1 MKLSKK
7 KVALIIIPIL
17 CLSFSGAS
25 ARFHFRGGNTVDI
38 QKIAE
43 KTKKAAEWVKKAK
56 DAAIEYANVAKKFS
70 GTEYGSIVSSINSII
85 NSAENVRNS
94 ATSVINI
101 SNDWNGYATSQ
112 TNDLLASGAVVPM
125 NVIAKEK
132 KIQQEA
138 KIRNEELTAD
148 IVNTIQLLANI
159 DVQIA
164 NAMKSNPE
172 GWLGQ
177 RQKHNTIEALKAQK
191 NAIYLTSEIALKR
204 VEAHQEDE
212 KLSLERLSKDSSYAT
227 AIPDVMLADNPGNSK
242 NFGFKKF

>member
-7 KVALIIIPIL
+7 KVALIIVPIL

-25 ARFHFRGGNTVDI
+25 ARFHFRGGNTIDV
-38 QKIAE
+38 QKVA
-43 KTKKAAEWVKKAK
+43 KTMKKAAEWAQKAK
-56 DAAIEYANVAKKFS
+56 DAAIEYADVAKKFS

-101 SNDWNGYATSQ
+101 NNDWNGYASSQ
-112 TNDLLASGAVVPM
+112 INDLLASGAVLPM
-125 NVIAKEK
+125 KVKEK
-132 KIQQEA
+132 QKKIREEA
-138 KIRNEELTAD
+138 KTRNEEFTAD
-148 IVNTIQLLANI
+148 NINTIQLLTNI
-159 DVQIA
+159 DAQIA
-164 NAMKSNPE
+164 DVMKSNPE

-191 NAIYLTSEIALKR
+191 NAIYLSNEIASKR
-204 VEAHQEDE
+204 VVAHQEDE
-212 KLSLERLSKDSSYAT
+212 KLSLERLSKDSSYTT
-227 AIPDVMLADNPGNSK
+227 AIPDVMLADYPGNSK